1 MQIKFI
7 LIFTIF
13 LCFELN
19 AKNIDIQTLN
29 KIDNY
34 VKKMQNQADI
44 PAISIGVIKDNSLIY
59 KNSYSK
65 DKDINTKSL
74 FYIGSLTKSFTA
86 LAIMQ
91 LVEDGKINLDDSI
104 NKYLSWFK
112 IKDEKDVNNITIRT
126 LLNQTSGFST
136 YDGLKNFD
144 DWDSSNFALEKTIR
158 ALKDVS
164 LISKPST
171 TFYYS
176 NINYQ
181 ILGLVIEKVTG
192 LSYNQ
197 YIKENIF
204 NKLDMKNSYASL
216 ENIDKKNIAQGH
228 RLWFGQAIKS
238 DFPFSKV
245 LLPAGYI
252 ISNVEDMSNYLIA
265 QLNKGKYKKEQIFS
279 SSIIKQIQTPSATI
293 VKDKIHYGFGWFVD
307 TSEKLYLNHLGT
319 APGYTASMIIFPEEK
334 LGLIMLTNAT
344 SYTLGSNE
352 LNTLAGGII
361 DIIRNKELKDT
372 TIDIISI
379 SAYVFFISLLIV
391 QLFLMKRFIQKIKD
405 VKKYRTIVSFIFD
418 ISIIISLFFIIP
430 KLYNLTFSGFLMF
443 VPDIGYLML
452 SSIVISLLGLIGKSI
467 IMVKIYNKSWGGR
480 NI

>member
-7 LIFTIF
+7 LIFIIF

-19 AKNIDIQTLN
+19 AKNIDTQTFN

-44 PAISIGVIKDNSLIY
+44 PTISIGVIKDNSLIY

-74 FYIGSLTKSFTA
+74 FYIGSLTKSFIA

-216 ENIDKKNIAQGH
+216 ENIDKKY
-228 RLWFGQAIKS
+228 S
-238 DFPFSKV
+238 
-245 LLPAGYI
+245 
-252 ISNVEDMSNYLIA
+252 
-265 QLNKGKYKKEQIFS
+265 
-279 SSIIKQIQTPSATI
+279 T
-293 VKDKIHYGFGWFVD
+293 
-307 TSEKLYLNHLGT
+307 
-319 APGYTASMIIFPEEK
+319 
-334 LGLIMLTNAT
+334 
-344 SYTLGSNE
+344 
-352 LNTLAGGII
+352 
-361 DIIRNKELKDT
+361 
-372 TIDIISI
+372 
-379 SAYVFFISLLIV
+379 
-391 QLFLMKRFIQKIKD
+391 
-405 VKKYRTIVSFIFD
+405 RT
-418 ISIIISLFFIIP
+418 
-430 KLYNLTFSGFLMF
+430 
-443 VPDIGYLML
+443 
-452 SSIVISLLGLIGKSI
+452 
-467 IMVKIYNKSWGGR
+467 
-480 NI
+480 